1 MVSFKL
7 TQGMGLSDDEKKMLK
22 EAKKLPAIFD
32 EDSPELTEDLEE
44 AFIKA
49 RRRKPYKVEPIT
61 VYVSSE
67 TIEKAK
73 TIGEDYM
80 EILGRLM
87 DQAVNDYIWQKAGR

>member
-7 TQGMGLSDDEKKMLK
+7 TQEMKISEDEKKMLK
-22 EAKKLPAIFD
+22 EAKKLPVVYD
-32 EDSPELTEDLEE
+32 EDSPELTEDMEE

-49 RRRKPYKVEPIT
+49 RKRKPYKVEPLT

-67 TIEKAK
+67 TIRKEK

-80 EILGRLM
+80 EVLGRLV
-87 DQAVNDYIWQKAGR
+87 DQAVNEYIWQR